1 MRISAKAE
9 YACIAVLDLARKKEQ
24 ADPVRLHEIAEP
36 NGIPERFLVQILL
49 QLKGAG
55 YTQSLRGAGGGY
67 RLAIDPQNI
76 SVWDIVNTIDG
87 PAAAGHSQDVAHHSM
102 SWQVVGELWQSVNQ
116 REEELLRQTTFGDLV
131 ESLKQQSSNMYY
143 I

>member
-9 YACIAVLDLARKKEQ
+9 YACIAVLDLARRKEQ
-24 ADPVRLHEIAEP
+24 VGPVRLHEIAEP

-67 RLAIDPQNI
+67 RLAVDPQNI
-76 SVWDIVNTIDG
+76 SVWDIVNAIDG
-87 PAAAGHSQDVAHHSM
+87 PSAGGNTPDAAHHGL
-102 SWQVVGELWQSVNQ
+102 SWQVIRELWHSVN
-116 REEELLRQTTFGDLV
+116 RHEEELLKQTSFADLI
-131 ESLKQQSSNMYY
+131 ESMKQQSPHMYY

>member
-9 YACIAVLDLARKKEQ
+9 YACIAVLDLALRKEQ
-24 ADPVRLHEIAEP
+24 PEPVRLSEIAEP
-36 NGIPERFLVQILL
+36 NRIPERFLVQILL

-67 RLAIDPQNI
+67 RLAVEPENV
-76 SVWDIVNTIDG
+76 SVWDIVNVIDG
-87 PAAAGHSQDVAHHSM
+87 PSASGQAGGGPHLGAA
-102 SWQVVGELWQSVNQ
+102 WQVIRQLWQEVN
-116 REEELLRQTTFGDLV
+116 RHEEELLRRTTFADLIDAM
-131 ESLKQQSSNMYY
+131 KKKIPPMYY